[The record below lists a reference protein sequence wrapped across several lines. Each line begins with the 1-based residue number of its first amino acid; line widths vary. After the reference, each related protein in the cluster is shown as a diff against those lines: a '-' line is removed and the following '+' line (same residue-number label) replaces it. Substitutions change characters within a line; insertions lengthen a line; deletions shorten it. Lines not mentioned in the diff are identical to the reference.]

1 MTTVEY
7 FFIYFAVSMVF
18 LSVMII
24 TVRNPVHSILLM
36 LVFFFHVAGL
46 YLFLNAEFLAA
57 VQVILY
63 AGAILVLFLFVI
75 MMLNLK
81 EELVSHRFIGE
92 WPIGVAI
99 GLSISL
105 FFIFAISQLNIK
117 FEGGLTIDMIKA
129 ITNTKAIGNILYT
142 EYFLPFEIA
151 SVILLIA
158 IVGAIVL
165 AKKEQQ

>member
-7 FFIYFAVSMVF
+7 FFFYFAISMV
-18 LSVMII
+18 LLALMII
-24 TVRNPVHSILLM
+24 TVKNPVHSILLM
-36 LVFFFHVAGL
+36 LVLFFHIAGL

-75 MMLNLK
+75 MMLNIK
-81 EELVSHRFIGE
+81 EELISHRFIGE

-105 FFIFAISQLNIK
+105 FCMFAVSHIQLRY
-117 FEGGLTIDMIKA
+117 EGVMTIEKIKA
-129 ITNTKAIGNILYT
+129 MTNTKAIGSLLYT
-142 EYFLPFEIA
+142 EYILPFEIA
-151 SVILLIA
+151 SIILLIA

-165 AKKEQQ
+165 AKKEQS